1 MERCSAV
8 ADELAR
14 HRIDAHDVA
23 GREHLPPEQSGLM
36 QRAVREPVDR
46 EHRRHPAGWG
56 IDNRSR
62 VRAALDERVRRLAA
76 FDAAWASRRVTC
88 AHRERHRIR

>member
-1 MERCSAV
+1 MRTTLRA
-8 ADELAR
+8 
-14 HRIDAHDVA
+14 
-23 GREHLPPEQSGLM
+23 REHLRPEQPGLM

-46 EHRRHPAGWG
+46 EHRRHRAGGG
-56 IDNRSR
+56 IDHLSR
-62 VRAALDERVRRLAA
+62 VRLALEERARRLAA